1 MRVIGRLS
9 VVLACVLFVQA
20 LVPTLA
26 HAQAT
31 LAGVVR
37 DTSGAVLPG
46 ATVEATS
53 DVLIEKVRSAVS
65 DGSGQYRITDL
76 PPGTYNITF
85 ALPGFNAVARPGV
98 QVSGTGVIPINV
110 EMRVGAIQET
120 VTVTG
125 ETPLVDTQST
135 RRESVL
141 SDEIIAAMP
150 ATRTY
155 GALLAAVPGLMT
167 NTGALGAM
175 ATPDMTFFTAHGGRG
190 NEGRVHIDGLP
201 VAASFNGGGV
211 STFTYDTANA
221 EEMQVLVSG
230 GLGEAEAGGPSI
242 NLVPRSGGNA
252 FSGSAFYNA
261 AGEWSSGNNI
271 TPYLDSIGIT
281 EPPAIIK
288 LWDVSASVGG
298 PIMRDRLWFFGS
310 ARQYGNFQAAEGLYA
325 NRYAGDAS
333 RWDYATDESVLGR
346 TANSR
351 DIGQFRLTAQV
362 SDRNR
367 VSFSHEYQHRCTG
380 SSLSTSGEACRA
392 RGDDWISNGSRAFG
406 SPEAF
411 PGYHDTPYNVTQA
424 TWSSPLSSRILLEA
438 GFSRFQYIWY
448 GFGQASPDR
457 INLIPVSETVARD
470 GHPANFTY
478 RGIYDPFEIAFADNN
493 ANPNNW
499 RATASYVTG
508 SHNVKVGYQGS
519 YQRSLLG
526 REANTTLLR
535 YSSNTPASNVCPG
548 QLSPPCLNGV
558 SYYIAPRWE
567 QNDRTATASLFAQD
581 QWTFGRW
588 TVQGALRYDRAWSW
602 SPAEHNGTDV
612 IGIAANQTK
621 PFLTAPIAFDKTVSV
636 DAYNDI
642 TTRLGVA
649 WDVFGNGKTSVKAN
663 LGKYLQNATND
674 ENYVA
679 NNPAR
684 RIVTRVGGLGQPAR
698 GWVDGNNNRIV
709 DCDLTNPDQQITV
722 GGDTCGALQGV
733 ARNFGVANP
742 NLTIINQDILH
753 GWGVRP
759 ADWQFGVSVQQEVI
773 PRVSAEVG
781 YYRRSFLNFFVVDN
795 QLVGPSDYDRWT
807 YTAPVDDKL
816 PDGGGY
822 AIDQYAIT
830 RAAALRGAQNYQTF
844 ETDFGDARSQ
854 YWDGVDVSVNARLQ
868 NGLTIQGGT
877 STGRGVRDRCD
888 SVVNI
893 DSPDPR
899 GCRVVEPLMTSVR
912 GLAAYTVPKIDVLVS
927 AQFRSLNAAN
937 TLAAL
942 VGAQSASNGASLNA
956 NTAVPNSVIIS
967 QIGRAPGTALPNQT
981 TTVNLVEEGQLYPD
995 ERVNQVDMR
1004 FAKIFRFGGKRLDV
1018 GMDLYNLFNTS
1029 DGTAFDQNYDYGV
1042 AEGGEF
1048 LRPTTIVS
1056 PRFLRFNVTF
1066 NW

>member
-1 MRVIGRLS
+1 
-9 VVLACVLFVQA
+9 
-20 LVPTLA
+20 
-26 HAQAT
+26 
-31 LAGVVR
+31 
-37 DTSGAVLPG
+37 
-46 ATVEATS
+46 
-53 DVLIEKVRSAVS
+53 
-65 DGSGQYRITDL
+65 
-76 PPGTYNITF
+76 
-85 ALPGFNAVARPGV
+85 
-98 QVSGTGVIPINV
+98 
-110 EMRVGAIQET
+110 
-120 VTVTG
+120 
-125 ETPLVDTQST
+125 
-135 RRESVL
+135 
-141 SDEIIAAMP
+141 MP

-211 STFTYDTANA
+211 STFTYDTVNA

-242 NLVPRSGGNA
+242 NLVPRSGGNS

-310 ARQYGNFQAAEGLYA
+310 ARQYGNFQIAEGLYA

-333 RWDYATDESVLGR
+333 HWDYATDTSVIGR

-351 DIGQFRLTAQV
+351 DIGQFRFTAQATA
-362 SDRNR
+362 RNR

-380 SSLSTSGEACRA
+380 SSLSTDGEACRT

-457 INLIPVSETVARD
+457 INLIPVSETLARD

-499 RATASYVTG
+499 RATGSYVTG
-508 SHNVKVGYQGS
+508 SHNFKVGYQGS

-535 YSSNTPASNVCPG
+535 YSSNTPASNVCPVAG
-548 QLSPPCLNGV
+548 NTPPCLNAV

-567 QNDRTATASLFAQD
+567 QNDRTMTASLFAQD

-612 IGIAANQTK
+612 IGIAESQTK
-621 PFLTAPIAFDKTVSV
+621 PFLTAPIGFDRTVSV

-642 TTRLGVA
+642 TTRVGVA
-649 WDVFGNGKTSVKAN
+649 WDVFGNGRTSVKAN

-684 RIVTRVGGLGQPAR
+684 RIVTRVGGTAVGPGGSPAR

-722 GGDTCGALQGV
+722 GGDTCAALSGN
-733 ARNFGVANP
+733 ARNFGIANP
-742 NLTIINQDILH
+742 NLTVINQDTLH

-759 ADWQFGVSVQQEVI
+759 ADWQFGVSVQQEII

-795 QLVGPSDYDRWT
+795 TLVGPADYDKWT
-807 YTAPVDDKL
+807 YNAPVDDKL

-830 RAAALRGAQNYQTF
+830 SAAALRGAQNYQTF
-844 ETDFGDARSQ
+844 ETDFGDPRTQ
-854 YWDGVDVSVNARLQ
+854 YWHGVDLTVNARLR

-888 SVVNI
+888 TVVKI

-899 GCRVVEPLMTSVR
+899 GCRVVEPFMTSVR
-912 GLAAYTVPKIDVLVS
+912 GLAAYTVPKIEVLVS

-942 VGAQSASNGASLNA
+942 VGAQSATNGTALNA
-956 NTAVPNSVIIS
+956 NTAVPNSVVFAS
-967 QIGRAPGTALPNQT
+967 LGRLPGTSLLTQT
-981 TTVNLVEEGQLYPD
+981 TTVNLVEEGQLWPE
-995 ERVNQVDMR
+995 ERVNQLDMR

-1018 GMDLYNLFNTS
+1018 GMDLYNVFNTS

-1042 AEGGEF
+1042 ANGGEF
-1048 LRPTTIVS
+1048 LQPTTIVS